1 MPAPEKANEIK
12 AIFVAFFAFMTALW
26 GWLGWAVLIWIVCMM
41 LDYISGTAA
50 AKKRGEWSSD
60 IAREGIWHKL
70 GEIFTVLV
78 AALCDI
84 ALRVVVEGSGVNIGI
99 NVSAILTPIV
109 LLWYIVTELGSIA
122 ENAGKLGA
130 PIPEW
135 LKKTLAQYKDKIDA
149 DQKPP
154 DKEENADYTGKHE
167 V

>member
-1 MPAPEKANEIK
+1 MPAPEKADEIK

-26 GWLGWAVLIWIVCMM
+26 GWLGWAVMIWIICMM

-50 AKKRGEWSSD
+50 ARKAGEWSSD

-84 ALRVVVEGSGVNIGI
+84 ALRVVIEGAGVDVGI
-99 NVSAILTPIV
+99 QVSAILTPIV

-135 LKKTLAQYKDKIDA
+135 LKKTLAQYKDKIDTA
-149 DQKPP
+149 EKPP
-154 DKEENADYTGKHE
+154 DEKDEYTGKHE